1 MLEDLFVKGWVV
13 LVDPEVPLEDPA
25 EFLAQKYL
33 GMFPSWELIEC
44 TENFKVAESDRI
56 VEWHNDAKWGM
67 NLTFLYYLDEM
78 SEATGGSISL
88 RNLDTQEEVQ
98 IYPKAHQLIIMSQKP
113 NIEHRAEFC
122 SVRRHMFNID
132 YKVKGF

>member
-1 MLEDLFVKGWVV
+1 MLEDLFLRGWVV

-25 EFLAQKYL
+25 EYLAEKYL
-33 GMFPSWELIEC
+33 GMFPSVELIEC

-56 VEWHNDAKWGM
+56 VEWHNDSKFGM
-67 NLTFLYYLDEM
+67 NITFLYYVDEM
-78 SEATGGSISL
+78 SESTGGSISL
-88 RNLDTQEEVQ
+88 RNLDTQDEAK

-113 NIEHRAEFC
+113 HIEHRAEYC